1 MASDGFSTYNS
12 TAALATLAPDEIA
25 LRLRGRAVGSAD
37 ELAGLLR
44 YEMHKTKPDEIPVA
58 ADVFDCMC
66 EWFSALIRQ
75 FDSEQLATFLNFAT
89 ARRNFRS
96 APDEAREAPS
106 LDLE

>member
-44 YEMHKTKPDEIPVA
+44 YEMHPTTPVA